1 VSSLPHDDLGASWR
15 DARPRQAGVHLDSA
29 ACSRQS
35 DAVLDAVA
43 RHARHEAEIGGYVA
57 QAAAEQL
64 LQQGRSVLAGLV
76 GMAAADVAFTESASA
91 SVRTLIGSWRAAPG
105 TRVGVLPGEYWHNLA
120 AFDAAGWVPVQ
131 LPADDRGRA
140 DLVGVEQLLRHD
152 PPALVH
158 VTLLA
163 SHRGVVQP
171 GRELAA
177 MCRAAGVPLV
187 LDVAQALGHVDC
199 DLGAD
204 VAYGTSRKWLA
215 GPRGVGFLV
224 LRPSVGAQ
232 LTPVVGPELYD
243 DGGAGV
249 DDGGTAHAR
258 WYESSDAHVA
268 GRVGLVLAVG
278 EHLAAGPDRVRER
291 LAALGR
297 ATRERL
303 DGRGGWSVAES
314 LDEPT
319 AITTLRPP
327 DGVDVRAT
335 VLRLRQE
342 HGVVVTAA
350 GRERA
355 PSELTGPV
363 LRVSPH
369 LDATVEQLDVLA
381 GALAP

>member
-1 VSSLPHDDLGASWR
+1 VGAS
-15 DARPRQAGVHLDSA
+15 
-29 ACSRQS
+29 
-35 DAVLDAVA
+35 VA
-43 RHARHEAEIGGYVA
+43 EQEAEG
-57 QAAAEQL
+57 L

-91 SVRTLIGSWRAAPG
+91 SVRTLFDRWRLPPG
-105 TRVGVLPGEYWHNLA
+105 TRVGVLPGEYWHNRAVLHDRGLA
-120 AFDAAGWVPVQ
+120 PVV
-131 LPADDRGRA
+131 LPADDLGRA
-140 DLVGVEQLLRHD
+140 DLDGVARVLRDD

-158 VTLLA
+158 VTLVG

-177 MCRAAGVPLV
+177 LCRAAGVPFV

-204 VAYGTSRKWLA
+204 VAYAPARKWLA

-224 LRPSVGAQ
+224 MRPSITDR
-232 LTPVVGPELYD
+232 LTPVLPPALFD

-249 DDGGTAHAR
+249 DHAQ
-258 WYESSDAHVA
+258 WYESADAHVA
-268 GRVGLVLAVG
+268 GRVGVVTALG
-278 EHLAAGPDRVRER
+278 EHLAAGPDRVRGR

-297 ATRERL
+297 ATRERT
-303 DGRGGWSVAES
+303 DGRGGWRVVEP

-327 DGVDVRAT
+327 PGVDVAAEVARLLAEHR
-335 VLRLRQE
+335 VL
-342 HGVVVTAA
+342 VTAV

-355 PSELTGPV
+355 RDELTGPV

-369 LDATVEQLDVLA
+369 LDATLDDLD
-381 GALAP
+381 ALAAGLAP

>member
-1 VSSLPHDDLGASWR
+1 VSTLPHDDLATSWR
-15 DARPRQAGVHLDSA
+15 GARPRPAGVHLDSA

-35 DAVLDAVA
+35 HAVLDAVA
-43 RHARHEAEIGGYVA
+43 RHARHEAEIGGYA
-57 QAAAEQL
+57 AEAAAEGL
-64 LQQGRSVLAGLV
+64 LQQGRSVLAGLL
-76 GMAAADVAFTESASA
+76 GRAAADVAFTESASA
-91 SVRTLIGSWRAAPG
+91 SLRTLIGRWRLAPG

-120 AFDAAGWVPVQ
+120 ALTDAGLVPVL
-131 LPADDRGRA
+131 LPADDVGRA
-140 DLVGVEQLLRHD
+140 DLDGVERVLRTD
-152 PPALVH
+152 PPALLH
-158 VTLLA
+158 LTLVA

-177 MCRAAGVPLV
+177 LCRSAGVPLV
-187 LDVAQALGHVDC
+187 VDVAQALGHVDC

-224 LRPSVGAQ
+224 LRPAVSAQ

-243 DGGAGV
+243 DGG
-249 DDGGTAHAR
+249 DGTDHAR
-258 WYESSDAHVA
+258 WYESHDAHIA
-268 GRVGLVLAVG
+268 GRVGLVLAIG
-278 EHLAAGPDRVRER
+278 EHLAAGPDRVRQR

-303 DGRGGWSVAES
+303 AGRGGWSVAEP

-319 AITTLRPP
+319 ALTTLCAPA
-327 DGVDVRAT
+327 GVDVRAT
-335 VLRLRQE
+335 VVRLREE
-342 HGVVVTAA
+342 HGVLVTAA

-369 LDATVEQLDVLA
+369 LDATEDELDVLA
-381 GALAP
+381 AALAP

>member
-1 VSSLPHDDLGASWR
+1 VSSLPYDDLGTAWR
-15 DARPRQAGVHLDSA
+15 DARPRPAGIHLDSA

-35 DAVLDAVA
+35 SAVLDAVA
-43 RHARHEAEIGGYVA
+43 RHARHEAEIGGYHA
-57 QAAAEQL
+57 EAAAEGL

-76 GMAAADVAFTESASA
+76 GLAAADVAFTESASA
-91 SVRTLIGSWRAAPG
+91 AVRTLVARWRPAPG

-120 AFDAAGWVPVQ
+120 ALTDAGLVPQ
-131 LPADDRGRA
+131 LLPADDRGRA
-140 DLVGVEQLLRHD
+140 DLAGIERVLRQD

-158 VTLLA
+158 LTLVA

-177 MCRAAGVPLV
+177 LCRAAGVPLV

-224 LRPSVGAQ
+224 LRPSVSAR
-232 LTPVVGPELYD
+232 LTPVVGPELHD
-243 DGGAGV
+243 DGGAGT
-249 DDGGTAHAR
+249 DHAR
-258 WYESSDAHVA
+258 WFESQDAHVA
-268 GRVGLVLAVG
+268 GRVGLVVALG
-278 EHLAAGPDRVRER
+278 EHLAAGPDRVRQR

-297 ATRERL
+297 ATRQRL
-303 DGRGGWSVAES
+303 DGRGGWSVAEPV
-314 LDEPT
+314 DEPT
-319 AITTLRPP
+319 AITTLRAP

-335 VLRLRQE
+335 AARLRGE
-342 HGVVVTAA
+342 HGVLVTAA

-355 PSELTGPV
+355 PAELTGPV

-369 LDATVEQLDVLA
+369 LDATAEELDRLA
-381 GALAP
+381 AALVP